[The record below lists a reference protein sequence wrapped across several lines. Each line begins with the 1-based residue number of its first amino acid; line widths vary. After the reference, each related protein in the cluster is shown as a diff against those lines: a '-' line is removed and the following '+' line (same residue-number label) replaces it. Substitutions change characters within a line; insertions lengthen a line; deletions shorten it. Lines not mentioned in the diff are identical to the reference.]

1 MYNTDMST
9 RDDLIEAT
17 RELLWERGYGATS
30 PRAILD
36 ASGAGQGSMYH
47 HFRGKEDLAQAA
59 IERNAWE
66 MRDTVTADLLT
77 GGSAI
82 EHVRAYLSR
91 ERDVLRGCRFG
102 RLAQDVDVVSSPVL
116 REDIEKMFDW
126 LRSQLTQVISAGIIS
141 GELRS
146 SLDAARTAAT
156 IAATLQGAYVLARTA
171 QDSAIFDEAVQG
183 LLSLLDMARA

>member
-1 MYNTDMST
+1 MTT

-59 IERNAWE
+59 VERNAGE
-66 MRDTVTADLLT
+66 MRDRVTADLQT

-82 EHVRAYLSR
+82 EHIRAYLSR
-91 ERDVLRGCRFG
+91 ERDVLKGCRFG
-102 RLAQDVDVVSSPVL
+102 RLVQDADVVSSPVL
-116 REDIEKMFDW
+116 RDEIEKMFDW
-126 LRSQLTQVISAGIIS
+126 LRSQLTSVISAGIDS
-141 GELRS
+141 GEFRS
-146 SLDAARTAAT
+146 SLDAVTTAAT

-171 QDSAIFDEAVQG
+171 HDPAVFDDAVQG
-183 LLSLLDMARA
+183 LLSLLEMARA